1 MQGMK
6 FPGAPYTLKM
16 ACGENPKRVYG
27 KKGKLPSTPMGSVYA
42 YRKAW
47 LDAAEY
53 ARKWDSFRAKRDA
66 NDDKA
71 EAPKR
76 DLLLDTLVGV
86 LRGEILIQNH
96 CYGGYEMA
104 TMLDIAHEFG
114 FRIAAFHHAVEAYKV
129 APLLA
134 KENVCAAVWAER
146 GAMKMEAYDVSDANA
161 VILRQ
166 NKACVIIHSDDGM
179 LIQHL
184 PQEAALAMSA
194 GLRAGIEIPRAEA
207 IAWVTANPAKALG
220 IGDRVGTLEPG
231 KMADVVVWSG
241 DPFSVYTLAEQTYVD
256 GALVYDRRDRKRQ
269 PKSDFELGQPG
280 EGEFHP

>member
-1 MQGMK
+1 
-6 FPGAPYTLKM
+6 
-16 ACGENPKRVYG
+16 
-27 KKGKLPSTPMGSVYA
+27 
-42 YRKAW
+42 
-47 LDAAEY
+47 
-53 ARKWDSFRAKRDA
+53 
-66 NDDKA
+66 
-71 EAPKR
+71 
-76 DLLLDTLVGV
+76 
-86 LRGEILIQNH
+86 
-96 CYGGYEMA
+96 MA
-104 TMLDIAHEFG
+104 TMLDIAREFG
-114 FRIAAFHHAVEAYKV
+114 FHIAAFHHAVEAYKI

-134 KENVCAAVWAER
+134 KENVCAAVWAEL
-146 GAMKMEAYDVSDANA
+146 GAMKMEAYDVTADNA